1 MKSGYKCSVKRIAAL
16 AVMVCMLVFAGLAFT
31 SVVNTNAEEAIGQ
44 GHVNYDVT
52 GLRIRTS
59 TSTSNSSNIITT
71 VSGGFKFDIYGETTD
86 DGDKWYD
93 IGFYMGEIYKRGY
106 IFAAYV
112 TVDKRTDYKPDADFD
127 EYLNQQGFPESYKE
141 GLRQLHAS
149 HPNWVFVADH
159 NGTDW
164 NTMVQQQNVKTR
176 SLVHKDNISSWKS
189 MADGCYDWEKG
200 EWYSFDS
207 GGYVQ
212 ASSELVQYVL
222 DPRNFL
228 NETYI
233 FMFEG
238 LSYDS
243 SVQNKDGVDSVI
255 DGSFMD
261 GSSHNLDGYTYSAL
275 LMKAGE
281 VSGVSPYHLATRI
294 IQEQGYKGT
303 GRQISGNVSGYEGY
317 YNYYSQNA
325 YASDGYTAVQNGLR
339 YAKGTD
345 TKTLRP
351 WNTRYKAVVGGAIN
365 LGSWYINKGQDTL
378 YYEKF
383 DVVNYSHQYM
393 TNVLAPKSEAKTS
406 KKAYSE
412 TTLNNTAFKFIIPV
426 YENMPDEVCA
436 EPTGDGN
443 PNNRLKSLSVE
454 GYTFT
459 PTFSLYTTEYDLIV
473 ENNVSKVTVK
483 ADALADNA
491 SVSGTGEHNLS
502 VGNNKIVISVT
513 AENGDVEEY
522 TINIVRK
529 ATDSEPDNNPVEE
542 NGFTCTYDIDENNS
556 IISGISVGSTAS
568 DVISNITFKN
578 GCYGKISGADG
589 KEKTSQKISTGDTF
603 IVYTK
608 DGREYKR
615 YAVVIYGDINGDGEI
630 SSLDMLYIKRDV
642 LEIKSLTGAYIKAAD
657 VNHDG
662 LVNIIY
668 MLYVKRQVLDIRY
681 IEQ

>member
-1 MKSGYKCSVKRIAAL
+1 MFSKQVLWS
-16 AVMVCMLVFAGLAFT
+16 
-31 SVVNTNAEEAIGQ
+31 
-44 GHVNYDVT
+44 
-52 GLRIRTS
+52 
-59 TSTSNSSNIITT
+59 
-71 VSGGFKFDIYGETTD
+71 
-86 DGDKWYD
+86 DKWYD

-112 TVDKRTDYKPDADFD
+112 TVDKRTDYKPDADFE

-426 YENMPDEVCA
+426 YENMPDEVW
-436 EPTGDGN
+436 
-443 PNNRLKSLSVE
+443 
-454 GYTFT
+454 
-459 PTFSLYTTEYDLIV
+459 
-473 ENNVSKVTVK
+473 
-483 ADALADNA
+483 
-491 SVSGTGEHNLS
+491 
-502 VGNNKIVISVT
+502 
-513 AENGDVEEY
+513 
-522 TINIVRK
+522 
-529 ATDSEPDNNPVEE
+529 
-542 NGFTCTYDIDENNS
+542 
-556 IISGISVGSTAS
+556 
-568 DVISNITFKN
+568 
-578 GCYGKISGADG
+578 
-589 KEKTSQKISTGDTF
+589 
-603 IVYTK
+603 
-608 DGREYKR
+608 
-615 YAVVIYGDINGDGEI
+615 
-630 SSLDMLYIKRDV
+630 SSLTDV
-642 LEIKSLTGAYIKAAD
+642 TSKYSSMPLG
-657 VNHDG
+657 
-662 LVNIIY
+662 
-668 MLYVKRQVLDIRY
+668 RR
-681 IEQ
+681 